1 MEEIMPPKAKF
12 TRDEIIQTAFLI
24 AKEEGLEK
32 ITARELGSRL
42 GSSARPIFTVFET
55 MEQIKAE
62 VLRCAKDLY
71 RQYVQRGLQQKLAF
85 QGVGIAYITFA
96 LEEPKLFG
104 LLFMTPDTK
113 QTGVDQILPLID
125 ESYEQILQSVQIPY
139 GLNREQADMIYQ
151 HLWTYSHGI
160 AAMCATGLCRYT
172 TQQIAERLTEIFRSL
187 LMMEKAGGARHEN

>member
-1 MEEIMPPKAKF
+1 MPPKAKF

>member
-104 LLFMTPDTK
+104 LLFMNPDTK

>member
-1 MEEIMPPKAKF
+1 MPPKAKF

-104 LLFMTPDTK
+104 LLFMNPDTK

>member
-1 MEEIMPPKAKF
+1 MPPKAKF

-104 LLFMTPDTK
+104 LLFMNPDTK

-172 TQQIAERLTEIFRSL
+172 TQQIAERLTQIFRSL

>member
-104 LLFMTPDTK
+104 LLFMNPDTK

-172 TQQIAERLTEIFRSL
+172 TQQIAERLTQIFRSL

>member
-1 MEEIMPPKAKF
+1 
-12 TRDEIIQTAFLI
+12 
-24 AKEEGLEK
+24 
-32 ITARELGSRL
+32 
-42 GSSARPIFTVFET
+42 

-104 LLFMTPDTK
+104 LLFMNPDTK

-172 TQQIAERLTEIFRSL
+172 TQQIAERLTQIFRSL